1 MVLVLVNILECS
13 QALFIYF
20 FQKDLHMQNQVP
32 NALQYKPADA
42 AKLLSMSERKL
53 HDLLQSGEIHSVK
66 IGGSRYIAHE
76 TLLNWIKSK
85 HDLFA
90 QAL

>member
-1 MVLVLVNILECS
+1 MN
-13 QALFIYF
+13 
-20 FQKDLHMQNQVP
+20 QKQNQVQ

-85 HDLFA
+85 HNLFA

>member
-1 MVLVLVNILECS
+1 MVVVLVNSLECF

-20 FQKDLHMQNQVP
+20 FQKDLPMQNQVP

-42 AKLLSMSERKL
+42 AKLLNMSERKL

-66 IGGSRYIAHE
+66 IGGSRYVAHE
-76 TLLNWIKSK
+76 TLLSWIRSK
-85 HDLFA
+85 HSLPS

>member
-1 MVLVLVNILECS
+1 MN
-13 QALFIYF
+13 
-20 FQKDLHMQNQVP
+20 QKQNQVQ

-85 HDLFA
+85 HNLFA
-90 QAL
+90 QALQRANQTHQKLKEIAY

>member
-1 MVLVLVNILECS
+1 MVLVLVNSLECF
-13 QALFIYF
+13 QASFIYF
-20 FQKDLHMQNQVP
+20 FHKDLHMQNQVP
-32 NALQYKPADA
+32 NALQYKTKEA
-42 AKLLSMSERKL
+42 AKLLNMSERKL

-85 HDLFA
+85 HNLFA